1 MANHKSSEKDV
12 ITSRKAALRNRSYK
26 SQVRTAIKRVSRDV
40 EKKDLAKAEAD
51 LKLAVSIIDRTRAKH
66 VQALNTTNRQ
76 KGRVYDMV
84 NKLRAEVGAQ
94 EAAPAVEE
102 TPVAEETPTPVK
114 KTRTKKA
121 AAPAEET
128 PASEETAPAKKTRT
142 KKATKT
148 EEPAA

>member
-102 TPVAEETPTPVK
+102 TPVAEETPAPVK

-121 AAPAEET
+121 AAAEET
-128 PASEETAPAKKTRT
+128 PASEEAAPAKKTRT

>member
-94 EAAPAVEE
+94 EAAPAVE
-102 TPVAEETPTPVK
+102 TPVAEETPAPVK

-121 AAPAEET
+121 AAPAEDT
-128 PASEETAPAKKTRT
+128 PASEEAAPAKKTRT
-142 KKATKT
+142 KKTTKT

>member
-94 EAAPAVEE
+94 EAAPAVE
-102 TPVAEETPTPVK
+102 TPAAEETPAPVK

-128 PASEETAPAKKTRT
+128 PASEEAAPAKKTRT
-142 KKATKT
+142 KKVAKT